1 MRFKVLFMKSNKY
14 LDDITEI
21 KNMMNK
27 SSRFISLS
35 GLSGILAGLYS
46 LIGAYF
52 ANQIIANIRST
63 EYSVKRF
70 ILDYDATEKL
80 IGIAI
85 TVILLSIITGI
96 FLSYRKSKKSG
107 EKIWDLT
114 SKRLVFNFLIPLVT
128 GGLFC
133 IILIQN
139 KFIGLIAPT
148 TLIFYGL
155 ACVNA
160 SKYTLGDVRY
170 LGFVNIVIGLIAT
183 QFIGYGLF
191 FWALGFGVFHI
202 FYGTLMYFKYDR
214 K

>member
-1 MRFKVLFMKSNKY
+1 MKSNKY

-183 QFIGYGLF
+183 QFTGYGLF

>member
-1 MRFKVLFMKSNKY
+1 
-14 LDDITEI
+14 
-21 KNMMNK
+21 MMHK

-35 GLSGILAGLYS
+35 GLSGILAGVYS

-52 ANQIIANIRST
+52 AHKIISNIRSE
-63 EYSVKRF
+63 EYSAKRF
-70 ILDYDATEKL
+70 LLAYDASEKL
-80 IGIAI
+80 IVIAI
-85 TVILLSIITGI
+85 IVILLSIITGI
-96 FLSYRKSKKSG
+96 FLSHRKSKKSG

-114 SKRLVFNFLIPLVT
+114 SKRLVFNFLIPLIT

-139 KFIGLIAPT
+139 GFIGLIAPT

-170 LGFVNIVIGLIAT
+170 LGFANILIGLIAT

-202 FYGTLMYFKYDR
+202 FYGVLMYLKYDR

>member
-1 MRFKVLFMKSNKY
+1 MKSNKY

-63 EYSVKRF
+63 QYSVKRF
-70 ILDYDATEKL
+70 ILAYDATEKL

>member
-1 MRFKVLFMKSNKY
+1 MKSNKY